1 MFVKDFMTKDPIVVS
16 LDASIPYTAD
26 LMKKHWLKRF
36 PVMDKGKLVGLI
48 TEKDVAK
55 SLPSP
60 ATSLSRHEI
69 NYLTAKMTVSD
80 AMTTDVV
87 TTSPDTTVEEA
98 IMLMRQHDI
107 GCLPVL
113 ENDELVGIITE
124 SSVFDALTKLFGFN
138 RPGLRITVQ
147 VTDRIGVIAD
157 LTTIIKNLDLTVI
170 SLVTFPTSEA
180 TASII
185 FRIATDKAKP
195 VINELEAHGYQ
206 ILHWTVLN

>member
-26 LMKKHWLKRF
+26 LMKKHRLKRF

-80 AMTTDVV
+80 AMTTDVF

-113 ENDELVGIITE
+113 ENGELVGIITE

-157 LTTIIKNLDLTVI
+157 LTTIIKNLNLTVI

-185 FRIATDKAKP
+185 FRIATDKAEP

-206 ILHWTVLN
+206 ILHWTVLH

>member
-1 MFVKDFMTKDPIVVS
+1 MFVRDFMTKDPIVVS
-16 LDASIPYTAD
+16 LEASIPYTAD
-26 LMKKHWLKRF
+26 LMKKHRLKRF
-36 PVMDKGKLVGLI
+36 PVMDKGRLVGLI

-113 ENDELVGIITE
+113 ENSKLVGIITE

-157 LTTIIKNLDLTVI
+157 LTTIIKNLNLTVI
-170 SLVTFPTSEA
+170 SLVTFPTSET

-185 FRIATDKAKP
+185 FRIATDKAEL
-195 VINELEAHGYQ
+195 VITELKAHGYQ
-206 ILHWTVLN
+206 ILHWTVLQ